1 MGYKVGILTR
11 PSDHDLIFDVLDDAE
26 ETALVGSIDD
36 DVWAV
41 WDLDD
46 DELMSLAYQRM
57 LFTK

>member
-1 MGYKVGILTR
+1 
-11 PSDHDLIFDVLDDAE
+11 
-26 ETALVGSIDD
+26 VGSIDD